1 MHGISKALS
10 TYLVNVKS
18 CDYLVKSDVEIVQE
32 IYNLHSKEDIVD
44 DKLHYYMARRA
55 WGNLGV
61 LVGCYQV
68 GILPNGLF
76 PRNIAYCH
84 DLGQILPTATLI
96 LDE

>member
-1 MHGISKALS
+1 MACSYLFCVVTKLKVYDCKFFVCLVLKNTKEGMHGISKALS

-32 IYNLHSKEDIVD
+32 IYNLHSKEDMVD

-61 LVGCYQV
+61 LVGCY
-68 GILPNGLF
+68 
-76 PRNIAYCH
+76 
-84 DLGQILPTATLI
+84 
-96 LDE
+96 

>member
-32 IYNLHSKEDIVD
+32 IYNLHCKEDMVD

-55 WGNLGV
+55 
-61 LVGCYQV
+61 
-68 GILPNGLF
+68 
-76 PRNIAYCH
+76 
-84 DLGQILPTATLI
+84 
-96 LDE
+96 